1 MGVRLLARREHF
13 SVVVQGDGFLYNMV
27 RNMVG
32 TLLDVGRGTRAASDV
47 SAALASGDRDL
58 VGPTAPA
65 RGLYLARVLYPEPT
79 FMGPDSGPAG
89 TPGLFQAP

>member
-1 MGVRLLARREHF
+1 MGVRLLARREYF
-13 SVVVQGDGFLYNMV
+13 SVVVQGNGFLYNMV

-32 TLLDVGRGTRAASDV
+32 TLLDVGRGTRSASEV

-65 RGLYLARVLYPEPT
+65 RGLYLARVLYAEPT
-79 FMGPDSGPAG
+79 FRGPDCGPSG
-89 TPGLFQAP
+89 TPGLF